1 MDDRRFPS
9 HTNGDLAAAL
19 AQALARLC
27 EAEGV
32 ALAQVRSIEADDGE
46 ISVRIVRLGRG
57 SRIVTY
63 PVVVLLADPTK
74 SRPVETGNAATR

>member
-1 MDDRRFPS
+1 MDDRSSPA
-9 HTNGDLAAAL
+9 HTAGDFAPTL

-32 ALAQVRSIEADDGE
+32 ALSQVRSIEMDDDE
-46 ISVRIVRLGRG
+46 ISVRIERLDGC

-63 PVVVLLADPTK
+63 PVAALLADPTK
-74 SRPVETGNAATR
+74 SWAVETSNSATG

>member
-9 HTNGDLAAAL
+9 HTDLAPAL

-27 EAEGV
+27 EVEGV
-32 ALAQVRSIEADDGE
+32 ALAQVRSIEVDDDE
-46 ISVRIVRLGRG
+46 VSVCIERLGRG

-63 PVVVLLADPTK
+63 PVAVLLADAPQ
-74 SRPVETGNAATR
+74 SWPVETGNSATG

>member
-9 HTNGDLAAAL
+9 HTDLAPAL

-27 EAEGV
+27 EVEGV
-32 ALAQVRSIEADDGE
+32 ALAQVRSIEVDDGE
-46 ISVRIVRLGRG
+46 ITVRIERLGRG

-63 PVVVLLADPTK
+63 PVAVLLTDPTRAW
-74 SRPVETGNAATR
+74 SARIGNSAIG